1 MNLENIKELVEIFE
15 NSSLSDLTLEEG
27 DRKITLGRKL
37 TAEPLVVTSPVAAT
51 PTQTSIDN
59 EDSDEDFIT
68 SPIVGTFYSAAG
80 PDVPAF
86 ARVGDKLKAG
96 QTICIVEAMKL
107 MNELTVDFDCQ
118 VEAILVSNEQKVEYG
133 QALFRIKKL

>member
-1 MNLENIKELVEIFE
+1 MNLENIKELVAIFE
-15 NSSLSDLTLEEG
+15 NSSLSELTLEEG
-27 DRKITLGRKL
+27 DRKISLGRKL
-37 TAEPLVVTSPVAAT
+37 TTDPIVTAAPMATSHNSLPAEDD
-51 PTQTSIDN
+51 DN
-59 EDSDEDFIT
+59 DEDFVT

-80 PDVPAF
+80 PDIPAF

-107 MNELTVDFDCQ
+107 MNELTVDFDCE

-133 QALFRIKKL
+133 QPLFRIKKL